1 MNETGTRD
9 RMITSGSRGEEKGTA
24 SGGGP
29 WESFRHSRRAGGRG
43 AEVAGCLG
51 GPGKG
56 PPSLREGGW
65 ADGADDGGLVSQGY
79 KGELRELM
87 RRLESKKGDGGKIR
101 SEGSG
106 SRGRRRRKG
115 VPQAGPL
122 DDADMDALGSGSGRR
137 MVRNSRA
144 RRLSKGSGEL
154 ALVRR
159 GKGREGRS
167 RRISNPDRLVGIWA
181 KR

>member
-1 MNETGTRD
+1 
-9 RMITSGSRGEEKGTA
+9 MITSGSRGEEKGTA

-29 WESFRHSRRAGGRG
+29 GKVSATHEDR
-43 AEVAGCLG
+43 VG